1 MSQGWIVID
10 KSGGAPIVRRK
21 VESIDDTVQQ
31 HLIELTSGKGENI
44 PDSVKNDYKKRKL
57 MVENVIKS
65 FIITKGPEFS
75 TTLKKLETDLTSDM
89 LTSGAWKDL
98 KFKDYNFE
106 ALGAP
111 PASGHLHPLLKVRS
125 EVVEIFVQMGF
136 QEMPTN
142 NYVESSFWNF
152 DALYQP
158 QQHPARDAQDTF
170 FITEPQLSTKFP
182 VQYLERVK
190 KAHEEGGNGSIGY
203 RYDWKLSD
211 AQKNVL
217 RTHTTAVSA
226 RMLYKLANQ
235 EDGFKPVKYFSID
248 KVFRNE
254 TLDATHLAEFHQ
266 VEGVLAGVDITLG
279 DLMGV
284 IGGFFAKMGLTEI
297 EFKPAYN
304 PYTEPSMEIFCYHK
318 GLGRWIEI
326 GNSGMFRREML
337 DPMNIPANVNVHG
350 FGLSLE
356 RPTMIKYGFKN
367 IRDLVGPK
375 VDLKMVQ
382 ESPICRLDK

>member
-1 MSQGWIVID
+1 MSAGWIVID

-21 VESIDDTVQQ
+21 VESIDDVVQQ
-31 HLIELTSGKGENI
+31 HLIDLTSGKGENI
-44 PDSVKNDYKKRKL
+44 TDNIKNDYKKRKL
-57 MVENVIKS
+57 MIENVIKS
-65 FIITKGPEFS
+65 FIISKGPEF
-75 TTLKKLETDLTSDM
+75 TTVLKKLETDLTSDM
-89 LTSGAWKDL
+89 LTSGTWKDL

-111 PASGHLHPLLKVRS
+111 PAAGHLHPLLKVRS
-125 EVVEIFVQMGF
+125 EVVENFVQMGF

-152 DALYQP
+152 DALFQP

-170 FITEPQLSTKFP
+170 FITDPEISTKFP
-182 VQYLERVK
+182 ADYLARVK
-190 KAHEEGGNGSIGY
+190 SAHEKGGNGSIGY

-235 EDGFKPVKYFSID
+235 EGGFKPVKYFSID

-266 VEGVLAGVDITLG
+266 VEGVIAGVDITLG

-284 IGGFFAKMGLTEI
+284 IGGFFAKMGLTEV